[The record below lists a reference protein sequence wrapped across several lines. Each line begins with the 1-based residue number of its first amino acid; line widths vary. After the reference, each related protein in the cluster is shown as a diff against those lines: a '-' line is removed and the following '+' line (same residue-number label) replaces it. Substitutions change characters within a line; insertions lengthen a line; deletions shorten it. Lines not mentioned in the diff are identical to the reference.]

1 VAVLSKDDK
10 KVDLSG
16 WVTIDNQ
23 SGATYEDA
31 TLKLVAGD
39 VNRVQPERR
48 HEIVLAQTME
58 AAKGRPS
65 FEEESFFEY
74 HLYTLT
80 RKATVKDNQTK
91 QIGLLEASGVS
102 VEKTFIYAPLGR
114 YFLTRM
120 GGPDRDTKVG
130 VYVSFDNSDENN
142 LGMPL
147 PKGVVRMYKKDE
159 DGALQFIG
167 EDQIDHT
174 PQDEA
179 VRLRMGNAFDIVA
192 ERIQTDYK
200 VLDSGHL
207 YESSY
212 KITLRNHKE
221 EDVTIQVVEQMYGD
235 WEVLNAS
242 HQYSKETSH
251 RIRFDVPVK
260 RKSSAEVTYTVR
272 VKY

>member
-1 VAVLSKDDK
+1 
-10 KVDLSG
+10 
-16 WVTIDNQ
+16 
-23 SGATYEDA
+23 
-31 TLKLVAGD
+31 
-39 VNRVQPERR
+39 
-48 HEIVLAQTME
+48 
-58 AAKGRPS
+58 
-65 FEEESFFEY
+65 
-74 HLYTLT
+74 
-80 RKATVKDNQTK
+80 
-91 QIGLLEASGVS
+91 
-102 VEKTFIYAPLGR
+102 
-114 YFLTRM
+114 M

-159 DGALQFIG
+159 DGSLQFIG
-167 EDQIDHT
+167 EDRVDHT

-200 VLDSGHL
+200 VLGSGHL
-207 YESSY
+207 YETSY

-235 WEVLNAS
+235 WEVLNSS
-242 HQYSKETSH
+242 HEYAKETSH

-260 RKSSAEVTYTVR
+260 SKGSAEVTYTVR